1 MPNTFYEYMKS
12 EKNNNVAYSTSEED
26 AASPGQHL
34 MSTSTSL
41 SLSGFLVQQQDPWLW
56 PCGASP
62 SSKLDIFQIL
72 HMI

>member
-1 MPNTFYEYMKS
+1 MKS
-12 EKNNNVAYSTSEED
+12 EQNNNVAYSTSVED

-34 MSTSTSL
+34 MSTSTGL
-41 SLSGFLVQQQDPWLW
+41 SLSGFLVHLW
-56 PCGASP
+56 PRGASP